1 MVRRSILVT
10 GDNRTP
16 KAFNW
21 DLGLAY
27 PISVGEGKELR
38 LQLDWFNIT
47 NRQSA
52 IRQDTTLRINS
63 GATGVPLVDN
73 PFFGQGTIFQFC
85 RLRLG
90 AKFKF

>member
-1 MVRRSILVT
+1 MKARSF
-10 GDNRTP
+10 
-16 KAFNW
+16 A
-21 DLGLAY
+21 
-27 PISVGEGKELR
+27 

-73 PFFGQGTIFQFC
+73 PFFGQGTIFQFLPM
-85 RLRLG
+85 LRLG